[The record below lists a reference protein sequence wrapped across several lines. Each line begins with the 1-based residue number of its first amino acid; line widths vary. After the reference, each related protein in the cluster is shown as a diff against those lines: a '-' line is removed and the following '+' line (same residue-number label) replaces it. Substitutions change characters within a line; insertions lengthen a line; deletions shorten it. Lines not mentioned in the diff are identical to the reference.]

1 MTTEIEVTPY
11 EFYFFTEP
19 EDYGIELTLVEAELL
34 LKDFLLLVQ
43 A

>member
-1 MTTEIEVTPY
+1 MEIEVTPY
-11 EFYFFTEP
+11 GVYLFTEP
-19 EDYGIELTLVEAELL
+19 EDYDIELTLVEVELL